1 MDIHEQHHAIG
12 NALQI
17 LSAHGIEPTAT
28 SASISRKRAE
38 VQIHTLTD
46 ARKIGNAWTVTA
58 GSDGRYHLIHA
69 LGGVD
74 VLIVLD
80 LPGGILYRK
89 GDVIYLSQIG
99 GAS

>member
-17 LSAHGIEPTAT
+17 LRAHGIEPLATST
-28 SASISRKRAE
+28 SASRNRAE
-38 VQIHTLTD
+38 ILIHALTD
-46 ARKIGNAWTVTA
+46 ARKIGDAWTIA
-58 GSDGRYHLIHA
+58 GGIGGRYHLSHP
-69 LGGVD
+69 LSGVD

-80 LPGGILYRK
+80 LPGDILYRR

-99 GAS
+99 GAA